1 MTTASD
7 PNSAPP
13 SEPAPAQAGGRPAR
27 GAELVVDVVAF
38 GDRGK
43 SIARLDLPG
52 SDPDRGGYIVFV
64 PGAVPGDRVRVRIA
78 KRKKGYAEARVLEL
92 LEASPLRV
100 DPRCPYAFVCGGCT
114 WQHLGYDAQLEM
126 KREAVER
133 SLTHAL
139 DLGGVPVRPT
149 IGADRPEGSGGVY
162 YYRNKMEFSFAAQR
176 WLTDAE
182 IATEE
187 HFDRNF
193 ALGLHVPGRFDKVLD
208 LKTCFL
214 QSEWS
219 ARLVNGV
226 RDLARREGWEPWHA
240 RENRGFLRH
249 LVIRTPA
256 YTDDRMVNIVTWAR
270 DDARMATLADFLRAE
285 FPETTTLVNTV
296 NEGLANTS
304 YGDAYTV
311 FGAGTVRDRIGQHT
325 FEIASNA
332 FFQTNTRQAEKLY
345 AVAAE
350 MAGFQ
355 PTDLVYDLYCGTGT
369 ISLFVADQVARV
381 VGVELVEE
389 AVVNARAAAEANGV
403 SNATFVAGDMLK
415 LFTPEFVAANGR
427 PDVLIVDPPRAGMHP
442 KVVDQIAALRP
453 ERIVYVSCNPRTQ
466 SDDLARLM
474 EATGNGYRVE
484 AVQPVDLFPHTTH
497 TECVVGLRAV

>member
-1 MTTASD
+1 M
-7 PNSAPP
+7 PSA
-13 SEPAPAQAGGRPAR
+13 RPAR
-27 GAELVVDVVAF
+27 GAEMTVDVVAF

-43 SIARLDLPG
+43 SIARISVPA
-52 SDPDRGGYIVFV
+52 SDGAAGREGYVVFV

-92 LEASPLRV
+92 VTPSPLRV
-100 DPRCPYAFVCGGCT
+100 VPRCPYADVCGGCT
-114 WQHLGYDAQLEM
+114 WQHLAYDAQLEM

-133 SLTHAL
+133 LLTHTGGL

-149 IGADRPEGSGGVY
+149 IGATRDEGSGGVY

-187 HFDRNF
+187 DYDRYF

-240 RENRGFLRH
+240 RDHTGFLRH
-249 LVIRTPA
+249 LVIRTSA
-256 YTDDRMVNIVTWAR
+256 STEDRLVNLVTWAA
-270 DDARMATLADFLRAE
+270 DAERMAVFADFLRAE
-285 FPETTTLVNTV
+285 FPEATTFVNTV

-304 YGDAYTV
+304 YGDAHV
-311 FGAGTVRDRIGQHT
+311 IFGPGTVRDRIGAHT

-332 FFQTNTRQAEKLY
+332 FFQTNTRQAEVLY

-350 MAGFQ
+350 MAGLAA
-355 PTDLVYDLYCGTGT
+355 TDVVYDLYCGTGT
-369 ISLFVADQVARV
+369 ISLFIAAQVARV

-389 AVVNARAAAEANGV
+389 AVLNARAAAAANGV
-403 SNATFVAGDMLK
+403 ANATFVAGDMLA

-442 KVVDQIAALRP
+442 KVVDRIAELRP

-466 SDDLARLM
+466 ADDLARLM
-474 EATGNGYRVE
+474 ERTGNGYRIE
-484 AVQPVDLFPHTTH
+484 DVQPVDLFPHTTH